1 MERKAEEK
9 QKELMKEKRGGKMEE
24 KMEEKAL
31 GKKGRLCLGMA
42 VLVFLTL
49 AMEVAVLLLESAA
62 YGAAPSALW
71 QHCIHWTLTC
81 AAWGA
86 GLTLVH
92 RFARRRELFGP
103 EGQAE
108 GQTEGRLRPRQW
120 AALTAVTAAGVLFMT
135 ANWDMTFKPLAEW
148 GRFVERFSGMG
159 TVGFLFQ
166 YLYYLVESAIILTVI
181 MLGQRAGECFFSR
194 GRQTLFP
201 WGWLLCS
208 LLWGFPHL
216 LTKDWETAV
225 LSVGLSLLFELA
237 YLAAGRKKWTA
248 YAAVAVIFLL

>member
-86 GLTLVH
+86 GLTLVPASPAEGSCSG
-92 RFARRRELFGP
+92 RKARRRVRRRAACAPDNGP
-103 EGQAE
+103 
-108 GQTEGRLRPRQW
+108 R
-120 AALTAVTAAGVLFMT
+120 
-135 ANWDMTFKPLAEW
+135 
-148 GRFVERFSGMG
+148 
-159 TVGFLFQ
+159 
-166 YLYYLVESAIILTVI
+166 
-181 MLGQRAGECFFSR
+181 
-194 GRQTLFP
+194 
-201 WGWLLCS
+201 
-208 LLWGFPHL
+208 
-216 LTKDWETAV
+216 
-225 LSVGLSLLFELA
+225 
-237 YLAAGRKKWTA
+237 
-248 YAAVAVIFLL
+248 